1 MAATSNVSTRT
12 IPETQTDVH
21 PLNAIAVF
29 CAIVLGAS
37 LCMATYGL
45 DLSAGFF

>member
-1 MAATSNVSTRT
+1 MAATSNVSTRA
-12 IPETQTDVH
+12 IPKTQTDVH
-21 PLNAIAVF
+21 PLDAIAVF
-29 CAIVLGAS
+29 CAIGLGAS

>member
-1 MAATSNVSTRT
+1 MDAISSVAIRA
-12 IPETQTDVH
+12 IPETKTGVQ
-21 PLNAIAVF
+21 PLTIVALLCGV
-29 CAIVLGAS
+29 VLGAS

>member
-1 MAATSNVSTRT
+1 MTATSNVSTRA
-12 IPETQTDVH
+12 IPKTRTDVH
-21 PLNAIAVF
+21 PLDAIAVF